1 VKGVV
6 VAAYVIVD
14 VDVTDPDA
22 YREYTAQTPATV
34 AQYGGRWLVRGGAY
48 ETLEGE
54 WNPRRIVLIE
64 FPSVEQA
71 RAWYESPEYQAILPL
86 RQKYA
91 DTRFLTVVAGV

>member
-1 VKGVV
+1 

-14 VDVTDPDA
+14 VDVTDPQS
-22 YREYTAQTPATV
+22 YREYTAQTPGTV
-34 AQYGGRWLVRGGAY
+34 ALYGGRWLVRGGGY

-54 WNPRRIVLIE
+54 WSPRRIVLIE

-86 RQKYA
+86 RQQCA
-91 DTRFLTVVAGV
+91 DTRFLTIVAGV